1 MDIGCPDITLTC
13 LIYRDLFLYNFLT
26 NNSFLINIHKS
37 LMYNSYTLFTF
48 QNILKLDYSNIFYK
62 NASQWLQPSL
72 LHTHGLKGALSSR
85 VPETGSHDGV
95 SKAQ

>member
-1 MDIGCPDITLTC
+1 M
-13 LIYRDLFLYNFLT
+13 YNFLT

-62 NASQWLQPSL
+62 NASQGYNPAFFVLMVSKERCL
-72 LHTHGLKGALSSR
+72 LVYLKGG
-85 VPETGSHDGV
+85 PTTG
-95 SKAQ
+95 